1 MDWDDIPMYVPKPDF
16 GNLLAV
22 LHRQVPPRPTL
33 FEFFLNDRLYRRLTD
48 GESQG
53 DSDSLAYRQ
62 QVMAAFFAAGYDY
75 APVLVPGFDFPSG
88 RVQIEQ
94 TISINDG
101 AVITDRATL
110 QAYNWPNPEIA
121 DYVILDAL
129 EKTLPGGMKLIGY
142 SPDGLLEN
150 VIKLVGY
157 ERLCY
162 LITDDRELVHIVFD
176 EVGSRLVDY
185 YDRQAGHTAIGACIL
200 NDDWG
205 FKTQTFLSPRQ
216 MREFVFPWQKEI
228 VKVIHAHGKPVIL
241 HSCGYFADI
250 VDDIVDE
257 MGIEARHSYEDIIL
271 PVEEAYERYSARMAI
286 LGGIDVD
293 FICRSSPEDVYRRS
307 KAMLERTAQRG
318 GYALGTG
325 NSVPDYIPDAQYFAM
340 IRAALEGH

>member
-1 MDWDDIPMYVPKPDF
+1 MDWDEIPVHVLKPDF

-22 LHRQVPPRPTL
+22 LRRQVPAQPTL
-33 FEFFLNDRLYRRLTD
+33 FEFFLNDRLYHRLAGT
-48 GESQG
+48 EIPAS
-53 DSDSLAYRQ
+53 SDALAYRQ
-62 QVMAAFFAAGYDY
+62 KVMAAFYAAGYDY

-88 RVQIEQ
+88 RVKLEQ
-94 TISINDG
+94 TVSINDG
-101 AVITDRATL
+101 AVITDRATCR
-110 QAYNWPNPEIA
+110 AYHWPDPHTA
-121 DYVILDAL
+121 DYAILEAL
-129 EKTLPGGMKLIGY
+129 GKDLPGGMKLIGY

-162 LITDDRELVHIVFD
+162 LITDDKKLVQTVFD
-176 EVGSRLVDY
+176 AVGSRLVEY
-185 YDRQAGHTAIGACIL
+185 YDRLAGHISMGACIL

-216 MREFVFPWQKEI
+216 LREFVFPWQKEI
-228 VKVIHAHGKPVIL
+228 VKVIHAHEKPVIL
-241 HSCGYFADI
+241 HSCGTFSHI

-271 PVEEAYERYSARMAI
+271 PVEEAYERYSSRMAI

-293 FICRSSPEDVYRRS
+293 FICRSSPEDIYQRS
-307 KAMLERTAQRG
+307 KAMLERSFQRG

-325 NSVPDYIPDAQYFAM
+325 NSVPEYIPDAHYFAM
-340 IRAALEGH
+340 IRAALEGR